1 MLVCFTLLYN
11 TFGCVIARLVCAM
24 LSDLIVRKCMYLAER
39 VPARGRD
46 DGVMQQVRAFC
57 LPLALRCVVGT
68 PLTVDLVD
76 M

>member
-1 MLVCFTLLYN
+1 
-11 TFGCVIARLVCAM
+11 M